1 MDSIEDFQLK
11 HGSLFGGARKGC
23 ICLSLRLSVFIQG
36 LINIFTSILL
46 VYILFFLPFEQ
57 FGIVDNSQIQQQ
69 LELPKQ
75 TELNKI
81 TFPLVKYLRRHIPP
95 KYLLSIKTLALG
107 IRGSLF
113 ERNFTL
119 VTISLFIFSSLLS
132 IFGAT
137 GKSRGQIKLSIFS
150 FIASQI
156 MCILAIFYAPA
167 FGKSHGLG
175 CLSCHVILLVS
186 LSCIIFFTMWYSHLL
201 YSLYK
206 VFRAGGTGGEYLS
219 YREIIDRR
227 NFLRWKTWKERE
239 LERGPSY
246 NKSFS
251 RSSEKDRLIKSSR

>member
-23 ICLSLRLSVFIQG
+23 ICLSLRISVFLQG
-36 LINIFTSILL
+36 LINIIGSILL
-46 VYILFFLPFEQ
+46 AYTIFLLPFEQ
-57 FGIVDNSQIQQQ
+57 LGIAGDSQVQQ
-69 LELPKQ
+69 LESSKP
-75 TELNKI
+75 TEFSKLLFYLMK
-81 TFPLVKYLRRHIPP
+81 LLKYIPP
-95 KYLLSIKTLALG
+95 NYSLAIKTLVLG
-107 IRGSLF
+107 IRGSIF

-119 VTISLFIFSSLLS
+119 VTISLIIFSSLLS
-132 IFGAT
+132 IFGST

-156 MCILAIFYAPA
+156 MCIIAVFYAPL
-167 FGKSHGLG
+167 FGRSHGLG
-175 CLSCHVILLVS
+175 FLSNHFVLLIS